1 MSPRRRGRGE
11 GSIYRRPD
19 GRWVATIDLG
29 WHGGKRRRKFL
40 YGKTRAEVA
49 RKLAAAL
56 QAHRDGQVFGDE
68 RTTVEQFL
76 SAWLVTVEASLAPRT
91 WTRYEQLIRRHTA
104 PHIGK
109 VRLTKLGARH
119 LDQLYGALVRSG
131 LSPTTV
137 LQLHRI
143 LHHALRDAMRWN
155 LVARNV
161 AELVTPPRRA
171 RHDFVTLT
179 PEQARRFLNA
189 VKGDRLE
196 ALYILGLT
204 TGMREGELFGLRWAD
219 VDLAAGA
226 LHLVRRLKTRSSRR
240 QVLLV
245 RVAVEALRRHLA
257 NQREERRQLGLPWD
271 EQGLVFPNTV
281 GRPLHS
287 SNFLQRSFYPLLEQA
302 GLPRIRFHDL
312 RHSAATLLLGLGIH
326 PKIVSEM
333 LGHSQIGITLDLYS
347 HVTATMQQEAV
358 RAFDGL
364 FGSQFGSQEGA
375 TEDHNTSSGPVAQS
389 VRAADS

>member
-1 MSPRRRGRGE
+1 MSPRRRGHGE

-19 GRWVATIDLG
+19 GRWAATIDLG

-49 RKLAAAL
+49 RKLATSL

-76 SAWLVTVEASLAPRT
+76 SAWLVTVEPSLAPRT

-119 LDQLYGALVRSG
+119 LDQLYSALVRSG

-143 LHHALRDAMRWN
+143 LHHALRDATRWN

-179 PEQARRFLNA
+179 PEQARRFLDG

-204 TGMREGELFGLRWAD
+204 TGMREGELFGL
-219 VDLAAGA
+219 
-226 LHLVRRLKTRSSRR
+226 
-240 QVLLV
+240 
-245 RVAVEALRRHLA
+245 
-257 NQREERRQLGLPWD
+257 
-271 EQGLVFPNTV
+271 
-281 GRPLHS
+281 
-287 SNFLQRSFYPLLEQA
+287 
-302 GLPRIRFHDL
+302 
-312 RHSAATLLLGLGIH
+312 
-326 PKIVSEM
+326 
-333 LGHSQIGITLDLYS
+333 
-347 HVTATMQQEAV
+347 
-358 RAFDGL
+358 
-364 FGSQFGSQEGA
+364 
-375 TEDHNTSSGPVAQS
+375 
-389 VRAADS
+389 

>member
-1 MSPRRRGRGE
+1 MSRQRRGHGE

-19 GRWVATIDLG
+19 GRWTATIDLG
-29 WHGGKRRRKFL
+29 WQGGKRRRKFL

-49 RKLAAAL
+49 QKLAVAL
-56 QAHRDGQVFGDE
+56 KAHRDGQVFGDE

-76 SAWLVTVEASLAPRT
+76 RAWLRSVEPSVGPRT
-91 WTRYEQLIRRHTA
+91 WIRYEELIRLHA
-104 PHIGK
+104 VPHIGR
-109 VRLTKLGARH
+109 VRLTRLGARQ
-119 LDQLYGALVRSG
+119 LDQLYGELVRAG

-137 LQLHRI
+137 VQLHRI

-155 LVARNV
+155 LVARN
-161 AELVTPPRRA
+161 ATELVTPPRKA
-171 RHDFVTLT
+171 HHDFVTFT
-179 PEQARRFLNA
+179 PEQARCFLEA

-196 ALYILGLT
+196 ALYILALT

-219 VDLAAGA
+219 VNLAAGS
-226 LHLVRRLKTRSSRR
+226 LHLVKMLKTRSSRR

-245 RVAVEALRRHLA
+245 SVAVDALGRHLA
-257 NQREERRQLGLPWD
+257 RQREERLLLGLEWD
-271 EQGLVFPNTV
+271 DHGLVFTNTV
-281 GRPLHS
+281 GRPLHP

-333 LGHSQIGITLDLYS
+333 LGHSQIAITLDLYS

-358 RAFDGL
+358 RAFEGL
-364 FGSQFGSQEGA
+364 FGSQEGA
-375 TEDHNTSSGPVAQS
+375 SEH
-389 VRAADS
+389 